1 MFNLSN
7 FLGSLHF
14 ETASF
19 LVLYHLGAIHNQLV
33 IPRKK
38 NLKSLSVKRKAVP
51 LQADYYQL
59 VINF

>member
-1 MFNLSN
+1 MRLVTV
-7 FLGSLHF
+7 FLIF
-14 ETASF
+14 W
-19 LVLYHLGAIHNQLV
+19 HLGMTYNPLIT
-33 IPRKK
+33 PRKK